1 MKEYRTANSYY
12 RELFGAKVYKLALS
26 AATSCPNRDG
36 TVAWGGCSFCSAGG
50 SGDFAASAN
59 LPVTEQIRQAK
70 AILGSKGEGLSY
82 IAYFQSFTGTHG
94 DLAHLEAVYTE
105 AARTPGIVGLSI
117 ATRPDCLGTDAMAM
131 LTRLSRITKLSVEFG
146 LQTIH
151 ERSAQHFGRGYPLQV
166 YESALEKLHTIDIHI
181 ITHVILGLPGESRE
195 EMLQTVA
202 YVGQRSDGIKLQ
214 LLHVL
219 RGTRLAEEYARGE
232 FEVLSL
238 DDYCNL
244 VADALMLL
252 PEHVVVHRLTGDGAK
267 RDLIAPMWSA
277 DKKRVL
283 NTLQR
288 TLRERSIVRAE

>member
-12 RELFGAKVYKLALS
+12 RELFGSKVYKLALS

-36 TVAWGGCSFCSAGG
+36 TVAWGGCAFCSAGG
-50 SGDFAASAN
+50 SGDFAASAT
-59 LPVTEQIRQAK
+59 LSVTEQIRQAR
-70 AILGSKGEGLSY
+70 AILGEKGEGLPY

-117 ATRPDCLGTDAMAM
+117 ATRPDCLGSDAMAM
-131 LTRLSRITKLSVEFG
+131 LARLSRLTKLSVELG

-151 ERSAQHFGRGYPLQV
+151 EHSAQRFGRGYPLQV
-166 YESALEKLHTIDIHI
+166 YEQALEKLRTIDAHI

-195 EMLQTVA
+195 EILQTVA

-219 RGTRLAEEYARGE
+219 RSTRFAEAYERGE
-232 FEVLSL
+232 FDTLSL

-252 PEHVVVHRLTGDGAK
+252 PEHVVIHRLTGDGAK
-267 RDLIAPMWSA
+267 RDLIAPLWSA